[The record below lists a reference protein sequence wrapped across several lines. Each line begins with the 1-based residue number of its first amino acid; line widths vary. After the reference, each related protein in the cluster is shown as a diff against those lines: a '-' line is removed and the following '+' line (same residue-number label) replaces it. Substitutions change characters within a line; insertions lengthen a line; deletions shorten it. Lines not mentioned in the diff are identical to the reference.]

1 MPVPGPNGAAQ
12 DALGGHLRF
21 GRALLAARPR
31 WRLRTSRANGA
42 GPRGSWHRVRHGG
55 QRHPPRSW
63 DRVAIEPGVPRE
75 NDEFC
80 KNGRYNLSP
89 SIFFCATPPDHGSLC
104 RYYTHS
110 GSFCYKLPDNMSYEE
125 GALIEPLSV
134 GIHACRRAGVS
145 LGSYVFICGAGPI
158 GLVCLLVAKA
168 MGAAKVVIT
177 GSEAEASLGGPQDM
191 ARRVAECLGGAPPEI
206 SIKCTGAEACVQA
219 SIYATRSGGV
229 LVLVGMGPTSIT
241 LPILNAAVREVDI
254 RGVFRYCNTWPTAIA
269 MLASRHVDVQSLVTH
284 RFPLS
289 SALEAFEVTRRGEG
303 IKVMIK
309 CDPDDEQP

>member
-1 MPVPGPNGAAQ
+1 MAALNNTSVVVYAAKDLRLVHSLFLDSAYAGEPGNAC
-12 DALGGHLRF
+12 
-21 GRALLAARPR
+21 
-31 WRLRTSRANGA
+31 A
-42 GPRGSWHRVRHGG
+42 GP
-55 QRHPPRSW
+55 QR

-177 GSEAEASLGGPQDM
+177 GTWLPSSYSEAEASLGGPQDM

>member
-1 MPVPGPNGAAQ
+1 MAALNNTSVVVYAAKDLRLVNREMPVPGPNGAAQ

-63 DRVAIEPGVPRE
+63 
-75 NDEFC
+75 
-80 KNGRYNLSP
+80 
-89 SIFFCATPPDHGSLC
+89 
-104 RYYTHS
+104 
-110 GSFCYKLPDNMSYEE
+110 LPDNMSYEE